1 MSLAR
6 PARPTKHQA
15 LTPPR
20 TEHPVMPVLE
30 ELERMGDERFHTLY
44 EALTTNGFGPLDG
57 EVAKALK
64 FRPQAVRKIPHEN
77 RKLLQ

>member
-1 MSLAR
+1 
-6 PARPTKHQA
+6 
-15 LTPPR
+15 
-20 TEHPVMPVLE
+20 MPVLE